1 MRASAEPAEPFAR
14 RSGIGQN
21 RIVPNLRVSFA
32 FLSALACCA
41 VADAATG
48 PHLSVLPS
56 SSSRLSLRPG
66 VMVLADGTVTYRP
79 ASLPVGPRPLVV
91 LLHGAGEPPRMLI
104 ERALAVA
111 DRKGLILVAP
121 KSTNDTWDA
130 IRAVRGAR
138 FVPTGRQAEQL
149 FGPDV
154 ERIDRSIRN
163 VVSNAPVD
171 PRKVIIAGHS
181 DGASYALS
189 LGLWNPRLFRGI
201 IALAPGGLLA
211 PQDKSRGQRIF
222 IAHGRSDPVVS
233 IDHDRQLVADPL
245 TAAGLNVRFREF
257 TGGHAVD
264 VASLEEGID
273 FVLR

>member
-1 MRASAEPAEPFAR
+1 LF
-14 RSGIGQN
+14 
-21 RIVPNLRVSFA
+21 FA
-32 FLSALACCA
+32 FLAALAGCA
-41 VADAATG
+41 VAAAATG
-48 PHLSVLPS
+48 PQLSALPVS
-56 SSSRLSLRPG
+56 TSPLSLRPG
-66 VMVLADGTVTYRP
+66 VTMLADGSVAYRP

-91 LLHGAGEPPRMLI
+91 FLHGAGEPPRMLV
-104 ERALAVA
+104 ERARASA
-111 DRKGLILVAP
+111 DRKGLILLAP

-130 IRAVRGAR
+130 IQAVRGAR

-149 FGPDV
+149 FGPDI
-154 ERIDRSIRN
+154 ERIDQAIRS
-163 VVSNAPVD
+163 VASNAPVD

-211 PQDKSRGQRIF
+211 PDSKSRSQRIF

-233 IDHDRQLVADPL
+233 IAHDRQLVADPL

-264 VASLEEGID
+264 VASLDEGID
-273 FVLR
+273 YVLR